1 MQDIVF
7 YDAGCGFCHRAVRF
21 LLARDRTGGLFRYA
35 PLGGETF
42 RARVSQAARAAAPDS
57 LAVLTSAGRLLFRSQ
72 ATAHLLRRL
81 GGAWRVP
88 GALLAWL
95 PRPLADAAY
104 DGFARLRH
112 RFAPRPAAACPA
124 PSPHLRARFDG

>member
-1 MQDIVF
+1 MVF
-7 YDAGCGFCHRAVRF
+7 YDAGCGVCHRAVRF
-21 LLARDRTGGLFRYA
+21 LLARDRAGHLFRFA

-42 RARVSQAARAAAPDS
+42 RARLPQAARAAAPDS
-57 LAVLTSAGRLLFRSQ
+57 LAVLTPSGRLLFRSQ

-81 GGAWRVP
+81 GGAWRAP

-104 DGFARLRH
+104 DCFARLRRH
-112 RFAPRPAAACPA
+112 LAARPAATCPA
-124 PSPHLRARFDG
+124 LSPGLRARFHG